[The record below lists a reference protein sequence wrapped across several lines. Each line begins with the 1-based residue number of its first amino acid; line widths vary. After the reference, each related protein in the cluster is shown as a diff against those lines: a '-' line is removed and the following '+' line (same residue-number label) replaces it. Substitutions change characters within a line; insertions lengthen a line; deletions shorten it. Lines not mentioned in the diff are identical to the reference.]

1 MKKILSF
8 VALFLLCLASDFVMA
23 QIPADMVSV
32 YAIRPEDERAPIV
45 IAGGQSNQL
54 LGPASGWGDLADLDF
69 SAYKKLVFNLTFDAA
84 DAGKQVA
91 VRFNV
96 NSAPGAA
103 VVKLAVI
110 TLPATGTT
118 YSAEVNIE
126 QYAADGKIGVGGMVF
141 YNGASHWSFTYDIA
155 AATGSTT
162 INYVAL
168 SKAAVAGGTGVKNIK
183 VLDLNAKVNV
193 YSITGAL
200 MRKDVSISDA
210 TDGLKQGI
218 YIVGGKKVVVRK

>member
-8 VALFLLCLASDFVMA
+8 VVFTVLFLGSDFVMA
-23 QIPADMVSV
+23 QIPAGMVSI
-32 YAIRPEDERAPIV
+32 YAVRPEDERAPVV
-45 IAGGQSNQL
+45 IAGGASNQL

-103 VVKLAVI
+103 QVKLAMI

-118 YSAEVNIE
+118 YSAEVNIA

-141 YNGASHWSFTYDIA
+141 YNGASHWSFTYDIGG
-155 AATGSTT
+155 ATGSTT
-162 INYVAL
+162 INYAAL
-168 SKAAVAGGTGVKNIK
+168 SKEAVSTGTGVKNIK
-183 VLDLNAKVNV
+183 VIDLNEKVNV
-193 YSITGAL
+193 YSITGTL
-200 MRKDVSISDA
+200 MRKNVSVAEA
-210 TDGLKQGI
+210 TDGLRQGI